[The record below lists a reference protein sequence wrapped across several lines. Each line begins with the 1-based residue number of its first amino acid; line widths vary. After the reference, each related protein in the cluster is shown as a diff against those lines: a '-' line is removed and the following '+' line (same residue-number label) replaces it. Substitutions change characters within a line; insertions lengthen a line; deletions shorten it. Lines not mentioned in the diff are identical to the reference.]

1 MTVKVSD
8 YNSEW
13 SNWYSEIKDSIWPRI
28 CEVALGME
36 HVGST
41 SIEGLSAKP
50 IIDIDIIIGSQHF
63 FNEVKQVLEALG
75 YEHKGDLG
83 IPQREVFHHH
93 DAKHPHHLYVCTAD
107 SLALKNHLAVRNMLR
122 QHHDLV
128 ELYGEIKQNASSKAA
143 DGDEYC
149 KMKTNF
155 LIEVLKASGFSQDEL
170 NAVREVN

>member
-1 MTVKVSD
+1 MTVTVSD

-13 SNWYSEIKDSIWPRI
+13 NNWYSEIKDNIWPRI
-28 CEVALGME
+28 CDVALGME

-41 SIEGLSAKP
+41 SVEGLSAKP
-50 IIDIDIIIGSQHF
+50 IIDIDIIIGSEHF
-63 FNEVKQVLEALG
+63 LNEVKQVLEALG

-83 IPQREVFHHH
+83 IPKREVFHHK

-128 ELYGEIKQNASSKAA
+128 ELYREIKQSAANKASN
-143 DGDEYC
+143 GDEYC
-149 KMKTNF
+149 KLKTSF
-155 LIEVLKASGFSQDEL
+155 LIEVLKASGFSQEEL